1 MKYPLKDS
9 RQLMM
14 LQLIRL
20 QRCRHQ
26 EGGYSLVVTIAMTLI
41 LATLL
46 VTAAVISKIDS
57 ASTRASNK
65 SNTGFYS
72 AEAGL
77 NQRAQEVRLKFDGFN
92 RPLGTA
98 PVDIDGDGEIWDTC
112 EDSAATPAQR
122 GTVDFGCDSITFQN
136 QETLTYVQE
145 NAANPIN
152 ITIPAGEQFEGLSAQ
167 EYQYNVL
174 SVAKDSQDLP
184 TAILGMTFKSR
195 VVPLFQFAIFYQND
209 GDFSI
214 PPNMTINGRVHSNH
228 DLYLNSSNAATTLRI
243 NGQVTTAGT
252 LYRGDKAVRNTQQCA
267 GNVVIPDAGGTAR
280 NLNCT
285 NNTSITQ
292 YLAATTTPSNISSWG
307 GRIGYLSRP
316 LNVPT
321 PSVLNPTPGSLYWDS
336 ADLRVVLKLNAS
348 NQPTGIEI
356 RNQNNSVNT
365 TATNALRASCPVAS
379 TTLQPEASGDDN
391 YENNDVLLKV
401 NSTSGF
407 NPGDAI
413 TVGTDIDSNVIGP
426 SGIGVN
432 TLSTRRQLGHSYQT
446 NPIASSTS
454 TVRKAVVSTSD
465 TFFNY
470 REKHG
475 VAGGNAGNY
484 IRMLNVDVRSLLDC
498 VHNQSLMGSKT
509 LDDTTDGGLVWFFT
523 VEGPDSNFDLA
534 GDPDTPGEE
543 NTSRVGNT
551 YGVRLYNGKY
561 LRSKI
566 SGAPEING
574 LTIVSDQAVYL
585 QGDYNVKDNSATPL
599 VNEGDDLSTVGI
611 TERWRPA
618 AVLSD
623 SVNVLSNN
631 WFLSDSN
638 NRAYDST
645 TNLQTATQ
653 VNFDG
658 GSRTAAETTMNVAF
672 LSGTEVTGVDNGA
685 TTQQVAGTES
695 GGINNYPRFHEH
707 WSGISFNYR
716 GSFVSLG
723 EPRRVNSLFC
733 GSANATDCNIY
744 SAPVRNWDYEADFD
758 QAQNLPPLSPRA
770 VYLRQELFQRR
781 FDRIS
786 SLPQRRNMLA
796 SPTLVA
802 SLPSLQPRFVF

>member
-14 LQLIRL
+14 LQLVRL

-77 NQRAQEVRLKFDGFN
+77 NQRAQEVRTKFDGFN

-98 PVDIDGDGEIWDTC
+98 PQDIDGDGEIWDTC
-112 EDSAATPAQR
+112 EDPAATAAEK
-122 GTVDFGCDSITFQN
+122 GTVDFGCDSLTFQN
-136 QETLTYVQE
+136 QETLTFVQE
-145 NAANPIN
+145 NAANPRN
-152 ITIPAGEQFEGLSAQ
+152 ITIPTGEQFEGLSAQ

-195 VVPLFQFAIFYQND
+195 VIPLFQFAIFYEND

-228 DLYLNSSNAATTLRI
+228 DLYLNSATAAHTLRI

-280 NLNCT
+280 SLSCT

-292 YLAATTTPSNISSWG
+292 YLETTTTPSDISSWG
-307 GRIGYLSRP
+307 GQIGYLRNP
-316 LNVPT
+316 LNVPA
-321 PSVLNPTPGSLYWDS
+321 PSVLDPTSGSLYWDS
-336 ADLRVVLKLNAS
+336 ADLRVVLKLNSS

-356 RNQNNSVNT
+356 RNQNNSVNN
-365 TATNALRASCPVAS
+365 TATNALRASCPAAN
-379 TTLQPEASGDDN
+379 TTLRPEASGDNN
-391 YENNDVLLKV
+391 YEVSDVLLRV

-413 TVGTDIDSNVIGP
+413 TVGTDIDSNVIRP
-426 SGIGVN
+426 SGIGTN
-432 TLSTRRQLGHSYQT
+432 TLSIRRQLGHSYQSNPVASNT
-446 NPIASSTS
+446 NA
-454 TVRKAVVSTSD
+454 VRKAVVSTSD

-470 REKHG
+470 REKHN
-475 VAGGNAGNY
+475 ATGGNAGNY

-498 VHNQSLMGSKT
+498 VHDQSLMGGKT

-523 VEGPDSNFDLA
+523 VEGPDSTIDRSTGTAANRA
-534 GDPDTPGEE
+534 
-543 NTSRVGNT
+543 NKVGNT
-551 YGVRLYNGKY
+551 YGIRLYNGKY
-561 LRSKI
+561 LRSTI
-566 SGAPEING
+566 SAAPEIEG

-585 QGDYNVKDNSATPL
+585 QGDYNLKDNSTTAL
-599 VNEGDDLSTVGI
+599 INEGDDLSTVGI
-611 TERWRPA
+611 TESWRPA

-638 NRAYDST
+638 NRGYDTT
-645 TNLQTATQ
+645 TNLQNSTQ
-653 VNFDG
+653 VNFDS
-658 GSRTAAETTMNVAF
+658 GSRNAAETTMNVAF
-672 LSGTEVTGVDNGA
+672 LSGTEITGGANGA
-685 TTQQVAGTES
+685 ATQQIAGTES

-707 WSGISFNYR
+707 WNSSIPFNYR

-723 EPRRVNSLFC
+723 EPRRINSDFC
-733 GSANATDCNIY
+733 GSANATTCNIY
-744 SAPVRNWDYEADFD
+744 SAPVRNWDYESDFN

-770 VYLRQELFQRR
+770 VYLRQELFQRQ
-781 FDRIS
+781 FDRVS
-786 SLPQRRNMLA
+786 ALPQRRNMLT